1 MPIDILNYVWQELQH
16 GNLAIIYD
24 LNNKQVIIN
33 EALRILN
40 IEPSHMSNMDVDEL
54 DLLIKI
60 SNIVYNNSES
70 PTPLEDGIYD
80 KLMVR
85 YRSIMP
91 DNYQVGAPV
100 ITFSEDMLK
109 KMKDMDNLRCPITFE
124 PQSCRE
130 GLFYKNLRAEP
141 PIDFDYDPTP
151 ADRSVYRKQTR
162 NNVVVPHKY
171 PKLVG
176 TLDKCK
182 FVLNKEAIEL
192 GCFNDPDVTIFE
204 RDFIGKHLAMSLIS
218 NYQTLTFLLEL
229 KYDGMSVE
237 ADVTNRILSARSR
250 GDTNQDLAEDLT
262 TVLGDYVFP
271 HAPEIPIN
279 EAFGMKFECIITK
292 ANLERLG
299 KLKGREYKNGRNGI
313 VGLMKSLD
321 AHAYR
326 DLITLVPLETSLDI
340 DPIVEVEF
348 MNKYFTTDTYMKY
361 AVVQGTYNEILFQVY
376 RFVKEAEAI
385 REYLPFMYDGVVVHY
400 LDPGIR
406 NALGRTNNVNKYSV
420 AIKFNP
426 MKKEATVTDYSFTV
440 GQNGVV
446 TPMIHY
452 TPVEF
457 LGTIHTKSSGHS
469 LQRFNELNL
478 AIGDTIE
485 IEYRNDV
492 MPYVVRRVQDSYS
505 KYRHLG
511 ERRPVEFP
519 QFCPSCGQMLSI
531 YDSGKSAICTNYAC
545 PDRVLA
551 RIVNMMKKLNIKG
564 FADSALKKLE
574 VKDLSDLLSIIDNPL
589 RAYTALGEVMGK
601 KFIQALIEFTKTPID
616 DYRIIGALGFTNI
629 AVETWKKILHHISP
643 DRIVYSDRDTLY
655 SMLNFI
661 NGIGATTADTI
672 LSERTIFAK
681 DILTVQQ
688 MPNVRKTFGMAK
700 KRTIR
705 YTGCRPDDELTK
717 YLEAK
722 GFDANPNASVTKTT
736 DILIVPEVGHDSS
749 KVRKC
754 GPNTKIIAID
764 EFKRHVDYYLENG

>member
-1 MPIDILNYVWQELQH
+1 MPIDILSYVWQELQH
-16 GNLAIIYD
+16 GNLSILYD
-24 LNNKQVIIN
+24 LEKKQVVID

-40 IEPSHMSNMDVDEL
+40 IEPNHMTKVDMDEL
-54 DLLIKI
+54 DLLIKV
-60 SNIVYNNSES
+60 SNIVYNNTET
-70 PTPLEDGIYD
+70 PPPLEDGIYD

-85 YRSIMP
+85 YRTLMP
-91 DNYQVGAPV
+91 ETYQIGSPV
-100 ITFSEDMLK
+100 VNFNEDTIK
-109 KMKDMDNLRCPITFE
+109 KMDEMDNLKSPIVIE
-124 PQSCRE
+124 PASCRE
-130 GLFYKNLRAEP
+130 GLFYNNLRAGP
-141 PIDFDYDPTP
+141 QIDFNYDPTP
-151 ADRSVYRKQTR
+151 ADRTTTRKQSKG
-162 NNVVVPHKY
+162 NVVVPHKY

-192 GCFNDPDVTIFE
+192 GCYDDPDITIFE
-204 RDFIGKHLAMSLIS
+204 RDFLGKHLSMGIINA
-218 NYQTLTFLLEL
+218 YQPITLVLEL

-237 ADVTNRILSARSR
+237 ADVTNKILSARSR

-271 HAPEIPIN
+271 HAPEIPVN

-299 KLKGREYKNGRNGI
+299 KLKGREYKNGRNGV

-321 AHAYR
+321 AYAYR
-326 DLITLVPLETSLDI
+326 DLITLVPLETSMDI
-340 DPIVEVEF
+340 DPATEIEF
-348 MNKYFTTDTYMKY
+348 MNKYYTTDTYMKY
-361 AVVQGTYNEILFQVY
+361 AVVQGSYNEVLFQVY
-376 RFVKEAEAI
+376 KFVKEAEAI
-385 REYLPFMYDGVVVHY
+385 REYMPFMYDGVVVHY
-400 LDPGIR
+400 YDQNIR
-406 NALGRTNNVNKYSV
+406 NALGRSNNVNKYSV

-426 MKKEATVTDYSFTV
+426 MKKEATVTNYSFTI

-492 MPYVVRRVQDSYS
+492 MPYVVRRVEVSYS
-505 KYRHLG
+505 KYSNIKERH
-511 ERRPVEFP
+511 PVEFP
-519 QFCPSCGQMLSI
+519 MFCPSCGQMLSV

-574 VKDLSDLLSIIDNPL
+574 VKDLTDLLSILDNPL
-589 RAYTALGEVMGK
+589 RAYNALGEVMGK
-601 KFIQALIEFTKTPID
+601 KFIQALIEFTNTPID
-616 DYRIIGALGFTNI
+616 DYRIIGSLGFTNI
-629 AVETWKKILHHISP
+629 AIETWKKILHNIP
-643 DRIVYSDRDTLY
+643 PEIIVHSDNDSLY
-655 SMLNFI
+655 QELKFI
-661 NGIGATTADTI
+661 NGIGSTTADTI
-672 LSERTIFAK
+672 LAERTIFAR
-681 DILTVQQ
+681 DILAINNLR
-688 MPNVRKTFGMAK
+688 NVRRTYGTAR

-705 YTGCRPDDELTK
+705 YTGCRPDDELTR
-717 YLEAK
+717 YLESK
-722 GFDANPNASVTKTT
+722 GFDANPNAGVTRTT

-764 EFKRHVDYYLENG
+764 EFRRHIDYYLENG